1 MAKLWFK
8 SHFLRRHPEEIN
20 LGKVDAIWF
29 LDLVLLN
36 GRAIG
41 EGTSHRWKGEA
52 EERGE
57 TEAFGFGHASIRS
70 EIDLGQ

>member
-8 SHFLRRHPEEIN
+8 SQFLQRHPEEVN

-36 GRAIG
+36 GRMIG
-41 EGTSHRWKGEA
+41 EETAHRRKSEGDEGPEIEA
-52 EERGE
+52 L
-57 TEAFGFGHASIRS
+57 GFGSAEPRP
-70 EIDLGQ
+70 EINFAR